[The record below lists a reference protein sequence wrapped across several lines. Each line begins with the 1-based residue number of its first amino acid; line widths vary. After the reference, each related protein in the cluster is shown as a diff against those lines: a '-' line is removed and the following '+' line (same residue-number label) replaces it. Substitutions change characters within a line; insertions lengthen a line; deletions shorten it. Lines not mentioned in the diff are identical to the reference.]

1 MAKMLSKTLVAVFQK
16 MFDNRSATEAY
27 LAQSKDLCELEM
39 RMKRLHLTTVSYT
52 HPPSPRDMRRSRMP
66 SSA

>member
-39 RMKRLHLTTVSYT
+39 RMKRLHLT
-52 HPPSPRDMRRSRMP
+52 MGKIGL
-66 SSA
+66 